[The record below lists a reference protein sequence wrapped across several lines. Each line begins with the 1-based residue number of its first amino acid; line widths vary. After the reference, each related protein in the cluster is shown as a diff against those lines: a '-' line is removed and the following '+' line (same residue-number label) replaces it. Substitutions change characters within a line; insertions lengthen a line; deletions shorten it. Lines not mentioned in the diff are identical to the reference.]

1 MVIIFIYLFFGGAS
15 VKNPI
20 VGFKCLPRFETPAG
34 APQVFV
40 HFQNGGRAVLKGI
53 FWENISLIKGKLFF
67 NNFKKRLISLTEE
80 VLFIAKN

>member
-53 FWENISLIKGKLFF
+53 F
-67 NNFKKRLISLTEE
+67 
-80 VLFIAKN
+80 